1 MHGCFFRFGIPRRH
15 QALHGSGV
23 TVVVSRGDGGGVRA
37 KVVVSGAELERIAA
51 AVARRQ
57 QRGGPAAAA
66 CRRRITAVP
75 PLPPRSEPEEDE
87 AAGASRRG
95 GWRPALDGIPEEA

>member
-1 MHGCFFRFGIPRRH
+1 MHGCFFRFGSPRR
-15 QALHGSGV
+15 QALHGGGV
-23 TVVVSRGDGGGVRA
+23 TVVSRGDGGGVRA

-51 AVARRQ
+51 AVARK

-75 PLPPRSEPEEDE
+75 PPRSEPEEEEE
-87 AAGASRRG
+87 AASAGVARGG
-95 GWRPALDGIPEEA
+95 GWRPALDGIPEDA